1 MKEKWFIDWLKE
13 EGYSFWYEYNGNEVW
28 QSTKYVL
35 VWNTDCGVRF
45 QIANEDYSEE
55 YIQSLLKTPTC

>member
-1 MKEKWFIDWLKE
+1 MKEQWFVDWLND

-35 VWNTDCGVRF
+35 VWREDKGVCF
-45 QIANEDYSEE
+45 QIDNEDYSEE
-55 YIQSLLKTPTC
+55 YLSSLVQ